1 MGTLADLTTLLE
13 DLESKVSGQIQ
24 GSLIASTDGF
34 LITSTLRS
42 ENSDQV
48 AAMVATTTGV
58 GRRMT
63 STLNAGDLAETT
75 ITGKDRLILLYLVGG
90 EGVLGVV
97 AKPGANVAL
106 INMSAREIAQKAF
119 GIINQSSTVGA

>member
-1 MGTLADLTTLLE
+1 MGALTDLNSLLE

-24 GSLIASTDGF
+24 GSLLASTDGF
-34 LITSTLRS
+34 LITSTLRTD
-42 ENSDQV
+42 NADQI

-58 GRRMT
+58 SRRMT
-63 STLNAGDLAETT
+63 STLNAGELSETT
-75 ITGKDRLILLYLVGG
+75 ITGNDRLILLYLVGG

-106 INMSAREIAQKAF
+106 INMNARDVAKEAF
-119 GIINQSSTVGA
+119 GIINQSSAVGA